1 MEMKMNETTPPDI
14 KELRE
19 AEKKID
25 EVTILLGKVDD
36 ALDDL
41 RDLGP
46 REVLAPAATHYK
58 NLVDLE
64 NLIEAMRLKVYHIKN
79 GYQFHVMPPLFHDAS
94 VDTVKTLN
102 GYTVNISDDVSVSI
116 PADRKGDAYDWLDKN
131 GYGDIIQST
140 VNSSTLKAT
149 VKGMYK
155 DGVVVPEDV
164 FKVTTL
170 KKYRVY
176 QSSRKLPEAAGGG

>member
-1 MEMKMNETTPPDI
+1 MNETIPPDI
-14 KELRE
+14 KELRDAEGRIE
-19 AEKKID
+19 AIHQ
-25 EVTILLGKVDD
+25 VLAIVGGMI
-36 ALDDL
+36 DDL
-41 RDLGP
+41 KDVGP

-58 NLVDLE
+58 GLVDLE
-64 NLIEAMRLKVYHIKN
+64 DAIEQLRIMAYHIKN
-79 GYQFHVMPPLFHDAS
+79 GYQFHVLPPLFHDAS

-116 PADRKGDAYDWLDKN
+116 PADRKADAYDWLDKN

-140 VNSSTLKAT
+140 INSSTLKAT

-164 FKVTTL
+164 FKVTAL
-170 KKYRVY
+170 KKYRVF

>member
-1 MEMKMNETTPPDI
+1 MTETMPPDI
-14 KELRE
+14 KELRD
-19 AEKKID
+19 AEGRID
-25 EVTILLGKVDD
+25 AIYQVLAIVSGMVDD
-36 ALDDL
+36 LKDA
-41 RDLGP
+41 GP

-58 NLVDLE
+58 ALVDLE
-64 NLIEAMRLKVYHIKN
+64 DAIEQLRIKVYHIKN
-79 GYQFHVMPPLFHDAS
+79 GYQFHVLPPLFHDAS

-102 GYTVNISDDVSVSI
+102 GYTVSISDDVSVSI
-116 PADRKGDAYDWLDKN
+116 PADRKADAYDWLDKN

-140 VNSSTLKAT
+140 INSSTLKAT

-164 FKVTTL
+164 FKVTAM
-170 KKYRVY
+170 KKYRVF